1 MITNHINK
9 MNNFLTKYEKILD
22 ILKQFETKSN
32 FLNQI
37 RRPRLSDIELIAL
50 DITAESLSIDSEYQL
65 FRTIPSSLSLKI
77 ERSVYNR
84 RRRRLFFVKERIRKA
99 LAEKLTGSENYFIVD
114 SMPLEICKL
123 SRSSRTTICKDDF
136 LTSPSKGYCASQKL
150 HLYGYK
156 LHAVCSSNGVFT
168 NFELTQAAVHDIH
181 FLKNVI
187 NNLSSCVLIG
197 DKGYLS
203 ADYQLDLFTSSQIKL
218 EVPMRV
224 NQHDYQRQ
232 PYLFRKTRK
241 RIETLFSQL
250 CDQFMIRRNYAK
262 SFDGYK
268 TRILSK
274 ITAVT
279 VIQMINKL
287 LNRNINSLKSLVV

>member
-1 MITNHINK
+1 MSRSAKQQQNPCHQ
-9 MNNFLTKYEKILD
+9 
-22 ILKQFETKSN
+22 QFETKSN

-37 RRPRLSDIELIAL
+37 RCPRLSDIELIAL

-65 FRTIPSSLSLKI
+65 FRTLPSPLSSKI

-99 LAEKLTGSENYFIVD
+99 LADKLTGSENYFIVD

-123 SRSSRTTICKDDF
+123 SRSSRTTICKEDF

-150 HLYGYK
+150 HFYGYK
-156 LHAVCSSNGVFT
+156 LHAVCSSTGVFT

-181 FLKNVI
+181 FLKNI
-187 NNLSSCVLIG
+187 KNNLSSCVLIG

-203 ADYQLDLFTSSQIKL
+203 ADYQLDLFTSNQIRL

-224 NQHDYQRQ
+224 NQHDYQKQ

-241 RIETLFSQL
+241 RIETLFSRL

-279 VIQMINKL
+279 VIQMINKS
-287 LNRNINSLKSLVV
+287 LNRNINNLKSLVV

>member
-1 MITNHINK
+1 
-9 MNNFLTKYEKILD
+9 MNNFLAKYEKILE

-65 FRTIPSSLSLKI
+65 FRTLPSTLSSKI

-84 RRRRLFFVKERIRKA
+84 RRRRLFFVKEQIRKA
-99 LAEKLTGSENYFIVD
+99 LAEKLTSSENYFIVD

-123 SRSSRTTICKDDF
+123 SRSSRTTICKEDF

-150 HLYGYK
+150 HFYGYK
-156 LHAVCSSNGVFT
+156 LHAVCSSTGVFT

-181 FLKNVI
+181 FLKNI
-187 NNLSSCVLIG
+187 KTSMSSCVLIG

-203 ADYQLDLFTSSQIKL
+203 ADYQLDLFTSNQIKL

-224 NQHDYQRQ
+224 NQHDYQKQ

-287 LNRNINSLKSLVV
+287 LNRNINNLKSLVV

>member
-1 MITNHINK
+1 
-9 MNNFLTKYEKILD
+9 MNNFLAKYEKILE

-65 FRTIPSSLSLKI
+65 FRTLPSTLSSKI

-84 RRRRLFFVKERIRKA
+84 RRRRLFLVKEQIRKA
-99 LAEKLTGSENYFIVD
+99 LAEKLTSSENYFIVD

-123 SRSSRTTICKDDF
+123 SRSSRTTICKEDF

-150 HLYGYK
+150 HFYGYK
-156 LHAVCSSNGVFT
+156 LHAVCSSTGVFT

-181 FLKNVI
+181 FLKNI
-187 NNLSSCVLIG
+187 KTSMSSCVLIG

-203 ADYQLDLFTSSQIKL
+203 ADYQLDLFTSNQIKL

-224 NQHDYQRQ
+224 NQHDYQKQ

-287 LNRNINSLKSLVV
+287 LNRNINNLKSLVV

>member
-1 MITNHINK
+1 
-9 MNNFLTKYEKILD
+9 MNNFIAKYEKILE
-22 ILKQFETKSN
+22 ILKQIETKSN

-65 FRTIPSSLSLKI
+65 FRTLPTSLSSKI

-84 RRRRLFFVKERIRKA
+84 RRRKLFFVKERIRKA
-99 LAEKLTGSENYFIVD
+99 LSEQLIGSENYFIVD

-123 SRSSRTTICKDDF
+123 SRSSRTTICKEDY

-150 HLYGYK
+150 HFYGYK
-156 LHAVCSSNGVFT
+156 LHAVCSSTGVFS

-181 FLKNVI
+181 FLKNI
-187 NNLSSCVLIG
+187 KNNFSSCVIIG
-197 DKGYLS
+197 DKGYIS

-218 EVPMRV
+218 EVPMRI
-224 NQHDYQRQ
+224 NQQDYKKQ

-279 VIQMINKL
+279 AIQMINKL
-287 LNRNINSLKSLVV
+287 LNRNINNLKSLVV

>member
-1 MITNHINK
+1 MS
-9 MNNFLTKYEKILD
+9 NFLTKYEKFLE
-22 ILKQFETKSN
+22 ILKQFETKNN

-37 RRPRLSDIELIAL
+37 RVPKLSDIELIAIDL
-50 DITAESLSIDSEYQL
+50 TAESLSIDSEYQL
-65 FRTIPSSLSLKI
+65 FRVLPITIRSKI

-84 RRRRLFFVKERIRKA
+84 RRRKLFYVKERIRKA
-99 LAEKLTGSENYFIVD
+99 IAEELTGEENYFIVD

-123 SRSSRTTICKDDF
+123 SRSSRTTICKEDY

-150 HLYGYK
+150 HFYGYK
-156 LHAVCSSNGVFT
+156 LHAVCSATGVFS

-181 FLKNVI
+181 YLKNI
-187 NNLSSCVLIG
+187 KNNFSSCVLLG

-203 ADYQLDLFTSSQIKL
+203 ADYQLDLFTSNQIRL

-224 NQHDYQRQ
+224 NQHQYKKQ

-268 TRILSK
+268 NRILSK

-287 LNRNINSLKSLVV
+287 LNRNINNLKSLVC

>member
-1 MITNHINK
+1 
-9 MNNFLTKYEKILD
+9 MNNFLTKYEKILE

-37 RRPRLSDIELIAL
+37 RCPRLSDIELIAL

-65 FRTIPSSLSLKI
+65 FRTLPSPLSSKI

-123 SRSSRTTICKDDF
+123 SRSSRTTICKEDF

-150 HLYGYK
+150 HFYGYK
-156 LHAVCSSNGVFT
+156 LHAVCSSTGVFT

-181 FLKNVI
+181 FLKNI
-187 NNLSSCVLIG
+187 KTSMSSCVLIG

-203 ADYQLDLFTSSQIKL
+203 ADYQLDLFTSNQIKL

-224 NQHDYQRQ
+224 NQHDYQKQ

-287 LNRNINSLKSLVV
+287 LNRNINNLKSLVV